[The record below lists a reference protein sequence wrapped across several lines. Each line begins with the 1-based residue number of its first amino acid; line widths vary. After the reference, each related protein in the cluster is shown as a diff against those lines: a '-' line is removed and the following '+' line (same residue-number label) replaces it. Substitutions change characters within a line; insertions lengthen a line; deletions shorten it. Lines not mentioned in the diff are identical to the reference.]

1 MLVCT
6 PALVQTGF
14 GNAFHDIAKAL
25 VCSRELGARYWPGYW
40 QMDYAAA
47 LPPGLVAS
55 SRAIHLAQRLRYRL
69 THHFL
74 HFGEAEHKATEIVP
88 VEEALP
94 AFLSAQGLS
103 TRDDVV
109 VALDGLAPGL
119 ECIERHAAFL
129 HGLLLSG
136 PGMREAMAARTA
148 GLEPGKL
155 HIGVHIR
162 RGDFRPALPLGEAW
176 PEGKWNI
183 GIPLE
188 WYDLVCQHL
197 AEAFPGRVQFLV
209 ATNATGGEVDDFS
222 RRHGCILAGA
232 RAQVGPSDVGD
243 ILALASCDLV
253 VASVSWFS
261 GWASILGQK
270 PFLWYPCAHGR
281 PAWGGGNCF
290 LYTDEPELPT
300 GLTERLAHALAAKET
315 SRTGP

>member
-40 QMDYAAA
+40 QMDYVAA
-47 LPPGLVAS
+47 LPPGLVVS
-55 SRAIHLAQRLRYRL
+55 SRILHLAKRLRYHV
-69 THHFL
+69 THRFL
-74 HFGEAEHKATEIVP
+74 RFGEAEHKATGIVP

-103 TRDDVV
+103 TSDDTV

-119 ECIERHAAFL
+119 ECIERHACFL

-136 PGMREAMAARTA
+136 PGMREALTARTA

-162 RGDFRPALPLGEAW
+162 RGDFRPSLPLGEAW
-176 PEGKWNI
+176 PEGQWNI

-188 WYDLVCQHL
+188 WYDLVCQRL
-197 AEAFPGRVQFLV
+197 AAAFPGRVQFLV
-209 ATNATGGEVDDFS
+209 ATNATDAEVHDFA

-232 RAQVGPSDVGD
+232 GAQAGPSDVGD
-243 ILALASCDLV
+243 ILALGSCDLV

-261 GWASILGQK
+261 GWAAILGRK

-281 PAWGGGNCF
+281 PAWGGDNCF
-290 LYTDEPELPT
+290 PYTDEAALPT
-300 GLTERLAHALAAKET
+300 VLLTRLAQVLAA
-315 SRTGP
+315 RP